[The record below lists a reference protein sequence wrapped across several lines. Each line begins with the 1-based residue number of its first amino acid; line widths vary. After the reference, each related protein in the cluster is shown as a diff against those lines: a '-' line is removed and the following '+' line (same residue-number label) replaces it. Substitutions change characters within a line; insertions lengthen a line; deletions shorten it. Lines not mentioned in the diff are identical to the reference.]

1 MTMLSDHKLA
11 HNKVDVLLVGGGVMS
26 ATLGS
31 LLSQLAPGLQ
41 MLMVERQ
48 DSVATESTDAWN
60 NAGTGHAGYCELNYT
75 PQLNDGN
82 IEIRRALEI
91 NAAFEVS
98 LQYWSSLVKQ
108 QGLPAPQGFINK
120 TPHESFVWGEK
131 DVAFLKARHQL
142 LKQHHLFADM
152 VFSESPEQ
160 MAAWMPLVMQGR
172 TPDQPMAATHVAYGA
187 DVDFGALTRHL
198 VANLEKQQNFSLLC
212 GQQVRSLKQ
221 QRDGRWQVSL
231 IDTITGKRQRV
242 EAGFV
247 FLGAGGAALPL
258 LQSSGIA
265 ESRGY
270 GGFPV
275 SGQWLVCQNPDVVAQ
290 HGAKVYG
297 KAPLGA
303 PPMSVPHLDTRY
315 IQGQPALLFGPF
327 AGFSS
332 KFLKQGS
339 YLDLLRSVKSHN
351 LSSLL
356 GVARHHMELTR
367 YLIGEVI
374 QSHDDRMGALRKFY
388 PDAVA
393 SEWRLATAGQRVQ
406 IIKRCKD
413 QGGRLEF
420 GTEIVASADGSLAAL
435 LGASPGAS
443 VSVQAMLN
451 VLQRCFPQQMQTAS
465 WQSKLTDLIP
475 SYGQS
480 LIDDA
485 VLLNRVRADTLRT
498 LALDTAS

>member
-1 MTMLSDHKLA
+1 MLSDHKLT

-31 LLSQLAPGLQ
+31 LLSQLAPSLQ

-48 DSVATESTDAWN
+48 DSIATESTDAWN

-91 NAAFEVS
+91 NAAFEAS

-198 VANLEKQQNFSLLC
+198 VANLKKQQNFSLLC

-275 SGQWLVCQNPDVVAQ
+275 SGQWLVCQNPDVVVQ

-339 YLDLLRSVKSHN
+339 YLDLLRSVKAHN

-367 YLIGEVI
+367 YLIGEVL
-374 QSHDDRMGALRKFY
+374 QSHDDRMLLNGAWQRPGSGYRLSS
-388 PDAVA
+388 DARIKVVA
-393 SEWRLATAGQRVQ
+393 WNLVPRLWHRQMVPWPHCWAHPPAHQFRCRPCSMCCSVAFLS
-406 IIKRCKD
+406 RCK
-413 QGGRLEF
+413 RHH
-420 GTEIVASADGSLAAL
+420 GSQS
-435 LGASPGAS
+435 SPIS
-443 VSVQAMLN
+443 S
-451 VLQRCFPQQMQTAS
+451 P
-465 WQSKLTDLIP
+465 LTD
-475 SYGQS
+475 S
-480 LIDDA
+480 LSS
-485 VLLNRVRADTLRT
+485 TMPPC
-498 LALDTAS
+498 